1 MNRIK
6 TKKWYVLAIVLATS
20 AFMVAFGIA
29 MAATVQWS
37 REQPA
42 TVSSVAADIL
52 PSDSI
57 TIFQDVELTD
67 ELAQGEV
74 LEFPTLISFQP
85 PLTGFVEGNTTSI
98 NLWLRNDSEIPLAVL
113 RICCPGIFDPVTDER
128 LTSYSVDPILPCCA
142 PASPIQT
149 GEVQQIQVR
158 VFQPKQN
165 FENTSFT
172 VIIGAIGEVTDDGA
186 GVTNIS
192 PQLQRV
198 LESSAAQGPEQ

>member
-1 MNRIK
+1 MGIIK
-6 TKKWYVLAIVLATS
+6 RKWNWFAIVLAVS

-42 TVSSVAADIL
+42 TLSSVAADVL
-52 PSDSI
+52 PSDSM
-57 TIFQDVELTD
+57 TIFRDEALTD
-67 ELAQGEV
+67 ELVQGEV

-113 RICCPGIFDPVTDER
+113 RICCPGIFDPVTGEF
-128 LTSYSVDPILPCCA
+128 LASYSVDPILPCCA
-142 PASPIQT
+142 PANPIQT
-149 GEVQQIQVR
+149 GEVQQIQVTI
-158 VFQPKQN
+158 FEPEQD
-165 FENTSFT
+165 FENISFT
-172 VIIGAIGEVTDDGA
+172 VIIGAIGEVTDDGV

-192 PQLQRV
+192 PQLRRV